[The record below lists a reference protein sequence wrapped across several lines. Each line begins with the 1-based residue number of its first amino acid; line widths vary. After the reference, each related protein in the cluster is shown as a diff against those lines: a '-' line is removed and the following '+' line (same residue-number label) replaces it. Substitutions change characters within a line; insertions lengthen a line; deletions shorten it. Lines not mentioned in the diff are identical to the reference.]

1 VEYRKLG
8 GSGLNVS
15 AVGLG
20 TGIIGG
26 EGWSAEDDEKSISAI
41 QRAIDLGINL
51 IDTAPIYGRGHS
63 EVIVGR
69 ALRGRR
75 QKAIIATKCGNNWDQ
90 SNINK
95 VWRDSS
101 RKRLL
106 KEIDDSLRR
115 LGVDVID
122 LWQVH
127 WPDPNTPLRETM
139 ETMLKIKEQ
148 GKIRAIGVSNF
159 SVQQIGQSMKYAPV
173 VSDQPP
179 YNILERDVE
188 KEILPF
194 CRSNNVG
201 VIAYSATCKGILS
214 GRYRTVGDEVPWYY
228 AEDPD
233 FKENFERNLRIVDA
247 LRPIASKYGRT
258 PAQFAINWVINRP
271 GVTAALMGSR
281 TAARVEENAG
291 AAGWKISPEDL
302 EKVEK
307 ILDISSKKQ

>member
-1 VEYRKLG
+1 MEYRKLG
-8 GSGLNVS
+8 TSDLRVS

-26 EGWSAEDDEKSISAI
+26 EGWTADDDEKSIRAI
-41 QRAIDLGINL
+41 QSAIDLGINL
-51 IDTAPIYGRGHS
+51 IDTAPVYGRGHS
-63 EVIVGR
+63 EKIVGK
-69 ALRGRR
+69 ALKDRR
-75 QKAIIATKCGNNWDQ
+75 EKAVISTKAGNNWDQ
-90 SNINK
+90 SDINK

-101 RKRLL
+101 EKRLL
-106 KEIDDSLRR
+106 KELDDSLRR

-122 LWQVH
+122 LWQIH
-127 WPDPNTPLRETM
+127 WPDPNTPLHQTM
-139 ETMLKIKEQ
+139 DTMLKIKEQ

-159 SVQQIGQSMKYAPV
+159 SKEQIGQCLKYAPV

-179 YNILERDVE
+179 YNMLERDVE

-194 CRSNNVG
+194 CRRNNIG
-201 VIAYSATCKGILS
+201 VIAYSSTCKAILS
-214 GRYRTVGDEVPWYY
+214 GRYRSVGDEFPWYY

-247 LRPIASKYGRT
+247 LRPLAAKYGRT
-258 PAQFAINWVINRP
+258 LAQLAINWVINRP

-291 AAGWKISPEDL
+291 AAGWKILPEDL

-307 ILDISSKKQ
+307 ILDFSSEKQ